1 MNAFLR
7 VRVCWRACCKA
18 GGHRKLSR
26 LNMSKQSQ
34 GCPVGG
40 QLTSAHKVNT
50 HLPQIFAANLAYRC
64 IVIYLY
70 THTVLVH
77 QARIR
82 RTHHY
87 AFMLNVKLTSCAASC
102 TTTQTMSGR
111 FFGGGVRL
119 TFPPRLR
126 LLPLRWPSRRTAAP
140 VSVQCSRCMLQCL
153 TLFTYQTDGRAA
165 SGFSVDDE
173 RRRADSAAWLAR
185 VVLTPI
191 VTQPDVSDLR
201 GVGARSP
208 AMRASLWASVEN
220 NLAFFMSYFIS
231 RLPHSCKPDG
241 KAVPATPEKN
251 KK

>member
-1 MNAFLR
+1 M
-7 VRVCWRACCKA
+7 
-18 GGHRKLSR
+18 
-26 LNMSKQSQ
+26 
-34 GCPVGG
+34 
-40 QLTSAHKVNT
+40 
-50 HLPQIFAANLAYRC
+50 
-64 IVIYLY
+64 
-70 THTVLVH
+70 LVH

-87 AFMLNVKLTSCAASC
+87 AFMLNVKLTSCTASR
-102 TTTQTMSGR
+102 TTTQTTSGR
-111 FFGGGVRL
+111 VFFWGGGVRL
-119 TFPPRLR
+119 TFPPRQR
-126 LLPLRWPSRRTAAP
+126 LLPLRWPSRKAAAS

-173 RRRADSAAWLAR
+173 RRWAQSAAWLAR

-220 NLAFFMSYFIS
+220 NLALRFSYFFMGYYY
-231 RLPHSCKPDG
+231 
-241 KAVPATPEKN
+241 
-251 KK
+251 